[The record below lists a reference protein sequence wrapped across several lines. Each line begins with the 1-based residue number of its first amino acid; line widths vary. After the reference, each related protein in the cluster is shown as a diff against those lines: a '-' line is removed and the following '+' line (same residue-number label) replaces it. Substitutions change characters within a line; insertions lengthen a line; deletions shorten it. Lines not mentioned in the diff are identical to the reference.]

1 MKKTMIWSISLL
13 LTTMF
18 LFPQDYTGS
27 ARIMGYVY
35 DEQGKPIA
43 GVTVKL
49 LSLLAESG
57 FEVKTDK
64 DGKWV
69 AGGIRGG
76 MWNVDFEV
84 PGYMPKKISVQV
96 RSFRQNPKIE
106 VRLKKAEGLVVSEGL
121 KDVLKRGDELYDE
134 GKFQE
139 AIQVY
144 EEILER
150 FPNAYIINTNI
161 GNCYFSQKEY
171 DLAIEYYQK
180 VLAEAPDDA
189 KMLIAVGNCYSN
201 KGESEKA
208 MEWYNKIEFDK
219 IDDPLVLY
227 NIGTSF
233 YNISKLD
240 MALKYYQR
248 AVELQ
253 EGFLDALYQ
262 LGLTYLSLT
271 RNEQAIKTFEDY
283 LNQDK
288 DSQRA
293 SQVRGF
299 LDYLKK
305 N

>member
-1 MKKTMIWSISLL
+1 MLSGISFL
-13 LTTMF
+13 LTAMF
-18 LFPQDYTGS
+18 IFPQDYTGS

-35 DEQGKPIA
+35 DEQGKPIE

-49 LSLLAESG
+49 FSLLAEGG
-57 FEVKTDK
+57 FDVKTDK
-64 DGKWV
+64 AGKWV
-69 AGGIRGG
+69 AAGIRGG
-76 MWNVDFEV
+76 KWNIDFEL

-96 RSFRQNPKIE
+96 KSTRRNPPIE
-106 VRLKKAEGLVVSEGL
+106 VRLKKAKGLVVSEGL
-121 KDVLKRGDELYDE
+121 KDVLKRGDDLYDE

-144 EEILER
+144 EEILGR
-150 FPNAYIINTNI
+150 FPNAFIINTNI

-208 MEWYNKIEFDK
+208 MEWYNKIEFDE

-253 EGFLDALYQ
+253 EDFLDALYQ
-262 LGLTYLSLT
+262 LGLTYLSLQE
-271 RNEQAIKTFEDY
+271 NEQAIKTFEDY
-283 LNQDK
+283 LSQDK
-288 DSQRA
+288 DSERA
-293 SQVRGF
+293 SMVRGF

-305 N
+305 KPR